1 MVALWKPERGHLK
14 RVKFK
19 RDWSNRIHRLRRR
32 HRGRTNIRNA
42 VEARLHLN
50 RLRAIF
56 GLVAAIVRG
65 RGLWLQEWAGL
76 HWN

>member
-1 MVALWKPERGHLK
+1 MVALWKPERGYLK

-19 RDWSNRIHRLRRR
+19 RDWSNPIHRLRRR
-32 HRGRTNIRNA
+32 HRRRTNIRNA

-50 RLRAIF
+50 RLRAIL
-56 GLVAAIVRG
+56 GLIAAIVRE
-65 RGLWLQEWAGL
+65 RWLLLQEWAGL